1 MRVRTTPALTV
12 RHVRPGDGPAV
23 RDLNE
28 RAMAET
34 PEWVPD
40 APDADLERL
49 PDSYADGEFLVGT
62 VGGEIVA
69 TGAYV
74 PLGSGEHSGWMDDEL
89 DVDGR
94 ATELTRMRVDPG
106 HQRRGH
112 GRRIYRALE
121 RRAAGDGYRTLVLN
135 TGAENERAR
144 AFYEAVGF
152 DLETEVTVEFEAA
165 TLDLALYRKRIGDRP

>member
-1 MRVRTTPALTV
+1 MLTTTPALTV

-23 RDLNE
+23 RGLNE

-69 TGAYV
+69 MGAYV
-74 PLGSGEHSGWMDDEL
+74 PLGRGEHAGWMADEF

-94 ATELTRMRVDPG
+94 AAEITRMRVDPDR
-106 HQRRGH
+106 QRRGH
-112 GRRIYRALE
+112 GRRIYRTLE

-144 AFYEAVGF
+144 AFYEDLGF
-152 DLETEVTVEFEAA
+152 DSEDEVTVEFADA
-165 TLDLALYRKRIGDRP
+165 TLDLALYRKRIDERS

>member
-1 MRVRTTPALTV
+1 MPTTTTALTV
-12 RHVRPGDGPAV
+12 RHVRPGDGSAV

-40 APDADLERL
+40 APGADLERL

-69 TGAYV
+69 TGAYI
-74 PLGSGEHSGWMDDEL
+74 PLGSGEHSGWMRNEV

-94 ATELTRMRVDPG
+94 AAEVTRMRVDPDR
-106 HQRRGH
+106 QRRGH

-121 RRAAGDGYRTLVLN
+121 RRAAGDGYRRLVLN
-135 TGAENERAR
+135 TGAENEPAR
-144 AFYEAVGF
+144 AFYEDVGF
-152 DLETEVTVEFEAA
+152 GLETEVTVEFEDVA
-165 TLDLALYRKRIGDRP
+165 LDLALYRKRIGERS